1 MTQQAPPPPPPPP
14 TPPPLSQPMLRK
26 KGKIVDTLPNYG
38 GGNAAGKGYRHSPG
52 GSGEGDGNFRGFA
65 TNSGGRMDT
74 STESLKS
81 STGYSG
87 TVILSMLGGIV
98 LLRGK
103 NLHPNLVF
111 RIFDVKP
118 DSQNG
123 GFTYSISTK
132 DYCTYFNDLSTAKI
146 PLLSA
151 FDIAGCPYIVT
162 DTEVKRLLEIPAT

>member
-1 MTQQAPPPPPPPP
+1 MTQQPQPQTQTQPQRPPERR
-14 TPPPLSQPMLRK
+14 L
-26 KGKIVDTLPNYG
+26 GKIVDTFPNYG

-52 GSGEGDGNFRGFA
+52 GSGEGVGKFRGIDDPI
-65 TNSGGRMDT
+65 SGGHMDT
-74 STESLKS
+74 STESMKS
-81 STGYSG
+81 PSGYSG
-87 TVILSMLGGIV
+87 TVVLSMSGGVV

-123 GFTYSISTK
+123 GFNYSISMK

-162 DTEVKRLLEIPAT
+162 DTEVKRLLDVPAT

>member
-1 MTQQAPPPPPPPP
+1 MTQPVPPQAQAQQAQAK
-14 TPPPLSQPMLRK
+14 TQERR
-26 KGKIVDTLPNYG
+26 KGKIVDTFPNYG
-38 GGNAAGKGYRHSPG
+38 GGNASGKGYRHSPG
-52 GSGEGDGNFRGFA
+52 GSGEGNGNFRGIDDPI
-65 TNSGGRMDT
+65 SGGHMDT
-74 STESLKS
+74 STESMKS
-81 STGYSG
+81 PSGYSG
-87 TVILSMLGGIV
+87 TVILSMSGGIV
-98 LLRGK
+98 SLRGK

-123 GFTYSISTK
+123 GFNYSISMK